1 MPIRKGK
8 RRSKKQREFVQTLL
22 FFLTTFMSIVGLIL
36 YLWVYT
42 EVDETL
48 MVIDVQSQVAQELT
62 NSIDELKMDI
72 AALGRVDR
80 LTTVARK
87 ELGMVV
93 AKPETLVIFV
103 DPDLLA
109 ENFD

>member
-1 MPIRKGK
+1 MPKRKGK

-48 MVIDVQSQVAQELT
+48 MVIDVQDQVAQELT
-62 NSIDELKMDI
+62 NSINELKMDI

>member
-1 MPIRKGK
+1 MRNRKGK
-8 RRSKKQREFVQTLL
+8 RRSKKQRDFLQTLL

-48 MVIDVQSQVAQELT
+48 MAIDIHNQVAQEIN
-62 NSIDELKMDI
+62 NSIEELKMDI

-87 ELGMVV
+87 KLGMVV
-93 AKPETLVIFV
+93 ARPETLIIFV
-103 DPDLLA
+103 DPYLLA
-109 ENFD
+109 ENLD